1 MWNLKS
7 IRQPLDIVH
16 NGTWDV
22 CYTQVP
28 ISSSYTVYL
37 EAEYATNAGSVEA
50 ILFAKQSTIV
60 PPRRT
65 VNKDSRNESIRI
77 SSTDGLQELADWG
90 LRPLPHVGWIN
101 RTAAIR
107 YQNQYGVKIYADGV
121 QINN

>member
-28 ISSSYTVYL
+28 IGSTVNL
-37 EAEYATNAGSVEA
+37 EAEYATNQGSVEA
-50 ILFAKQSTIV
+50 ILFSRRISGGMPKRIV
-60 PPRRT
+60 GT
-65 VNKDSRNESIRI
+65 EDRNESCVI
-77 SSTDGLQELADWG
+77 STLGDIANWG
-90 LRPLPHVGWIN
+90 LRYVPGFGGYN
-101 RTAAIR
+101 TRTAAIR